1 LNNRGNA
8 LAKIIE
14 QNPTTIPAAVKEFS
28 NDGSGGTNINLDA
41 NYHDLY
47 FSNTILIADNSQSKY
62 YQALKYYDTAL
73 SIDPTATDILNNKG
87 YVLMKLGKY
96 DEAIKVFDKILAI
109 NPHNVDALYRKGVS
123 LDYMGK
129 HVDGK
134 QYQDKALSIN
144 PSYSLV
150 DANRLYNRISTSTS
164 VGQDITSKA
173 AI

>member
-1 LNNRGNA
+1 
-8 LAKIIE
+8 
-14 QNPTTIPAAVKEFS
+14 
-28 NDGSGGTNINLDA
+28 
-41 NYHDLY
+41 
-47 FSNTILIADNSQSKY
+47 
-62 YQALKYYDTAL
+62 
-73 SIDPTATDILNNKG
+73 
-87 YVLMKLGKY
+87 MKLGKY